1 MLIIMIIIILESILC
16 TYERK
21 EELGETRLTVRTY
34 ELEYYYIDKFD
45 QSIEQSQPMYV

>member
-21 EELGETRLTVRTY
+21 EELGETEPRLKIPIVPANCENY
-34 ELEYYYIDKFD
+34 D
-45 QSIEQSQPMYV
+45 